1 VNAAGLATV
10 VIPTFNRGADLVR
23 TLAALQR
30 QTVGVP
36 RVIVVDNASTDDTAD
51 RVAALL
57 PSWSGRLV
65 YLRKAPEG
73 PAVARN
79 RGLEQATTPYV
90 LFIDSD
96 VELPADW
103 MALALARAEAE
114 PDLAAL
120 GGLVLYAFDPQRIN
134 AYGGELGAFGLA
146 WDALEGRPLD
156 ATLAPAQRVWINC
169 SAMLARS
176 DAVRAVGGFDERFFY
191 GYEDTDLG
199 WRLRLAGHRVT
210 VVPELRVLHHVDA
223 GVGAAHPQITFHA
236 SKNRLASLLRNAS
249 AATLPW
255 RLAAYLAFSA
265 ADLLLRGQRGAR
277 LRALAWNLREL
288 PATWR
293 LRRQTQ
299 AQRRFSDAQV
309 FAHAGGR
316 WLPPSPLGGRRR
328 RDGGTGPAV
337 ALGTVPAAAAR
348 RPDDRV

>member
-1 VNAAGLATV
+1 MNAADLATV
-10 VIPTFNRGADLVR
+10 VIPTYNRGTDLMR
-23 TLAALQR
+23 TLGAVQR

-36 RVIVVDNASTDDTAD
+36 RVIVVDNASTDDTAA
-51 RVAALL
+51 RVAELQPA
-57 PSWSGRLV
+57 WGDRLQ
-65 YLRKAPEG
+65 YLRKTPEG
-73 PAVARN
+73 PAAARN
-79 RGLEQATTPYV
+79 FGLARATTPYV

-96 VELPADW
+96 VELPPDW
-103 MALALARAEAE
+103 LALSLAFAQAE
-114 PDLAAL
+114 PAIAAL

-134 AYGGELGAFGLA
+134 AYGGDLGAFGLA
-146 WDALEGRPLD
+146 WDALEGRPLG
-156 ATLAPAQRVWINC
+156 ATLAPAERVWINC
-169 SAMLARS
+169 SAMLAHC

-199 WRLRLAGHRVT
+199 WRLRLAGYRVT
-210 VVPELRVLHHVDA
+210 VRPELRVLHHVDP
-223 GVGAAHPQITFHA
+223 GVGEAHPQITFHA
-236 SKNRLASLLRNAS
+236 SKNRFASLLRNAS
-249 AATLPW
+249 SVTLPW

-299 AQRRFSDAQV
+299 AQRRCSDAQV
-309 FAHAGGR
+309 FADAGGR

-328 RDGGTGPAV
+328 RDGAAGPA
-337 ALGTVPAAAAR
+337 ASLGAIPAAAAR